1 MKKFAVIVI
10 FKNNM
15 KLDKEY
21 DTRQQALDRKHRI
34 YQAMQQG
41 RVIKFADSAF
51 FASDI
56 LLVTMQETEEKIHE
70 EV

>member
-15 KLDKEY
+15 KLDKFY
-21 DTRQQALDRKHRI
+21 DTRQKALCIKHNI
-34 YQAMQQG
+34 YRAMNEG

-51 FASDI
+51 STSDI
-56 LLVTMQETEEKIHE
+56 LLVTMQEIEENKE